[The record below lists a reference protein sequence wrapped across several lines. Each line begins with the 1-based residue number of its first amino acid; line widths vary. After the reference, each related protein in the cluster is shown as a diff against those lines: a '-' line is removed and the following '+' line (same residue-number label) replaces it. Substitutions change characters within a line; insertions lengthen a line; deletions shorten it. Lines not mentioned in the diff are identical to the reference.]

1 MGFEDLILKTSCIA
15 SHVHYNYIFMHLGV
29 CYICAT
35 DCVLVELDWA
45 KLMMQLPLHVTCSR
59 ILMHTFF
66 LFTIFWDIFD
76 GWDFSDCFFLP
87 LFLLFVLVYFYGTQ
101 MQIYFIP
108 EPSSFQ
114 GIHFF

>member
-1 MGFEDLILKTSCIA
+1 MGFEDLILKTSCIV

-66 LFTIFWDIFD
+66 LFTIF
-76 GWDFSDCFFLP
+76 
-87 LFLLFVLVYFYGTQ
+87 
-101 MQIYFIP
+101 
-108 EPSSFQ
+108 
-114 GIHFF
+114 